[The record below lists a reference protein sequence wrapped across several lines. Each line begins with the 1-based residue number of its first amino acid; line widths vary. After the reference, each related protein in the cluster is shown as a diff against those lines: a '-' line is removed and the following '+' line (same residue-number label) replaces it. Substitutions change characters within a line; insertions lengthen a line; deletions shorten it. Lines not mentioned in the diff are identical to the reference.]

1 MSERNDLIPSE
12 QIVKNR
18 ILLIR
23 GQRVLLTPD
32 LAALY
37 GVTPK
42 RLHEQVRRN
51 RNRFPEDFMFQ
62 LTEEERDELAA
73 NCGQFKNIKHSSV
86 LPYAFTEHGALMLA
100 NVLNSQR
107 AVEVSI
113 FAMRAFVRLREILGT
128 HKDLARKLDE
138 LEKHVRD
145 HDGHIQTLFEAIR
158 QLMTPQASNQR
169 KIGFNPSED

>member
-1 MSERNDLIPSE
+1 MSDPSELIPSE
-12 QIVKNR
+12 HIVENR

-23 GQRVLLTPD
+23 GQRVLLAPD

-37 GVTPK
+37 GVKPK

-62 LTEEERDELAA
+62 LTDQELGELAA
-73 NCGQFKNIKHSSV
+73 ICGRFKNLKHSNS

-113 FAMRAFVRLREILGT
+113 FVMRAFVRLREMLGT
-128 HKDLARKLDE
+128 HKDLAHKLDE

-158 QLMTPQASNQR
+158 QLMTPSPGKNR
-169 KIGFNPSED
+169 KIGFQP

>member
-1 MSERNDLIPSE
+1 MSEQNELIPSE
-12 QIVKNR
+12 QIVENR
-18 ILLIR
+18 NLLIR
-23 GQRVLLTPD
+23 GQKVLLAQD

-37 GVTPK
+37 GVSPK

-62 LTEEERDELAA
+62 LTHAERNELAA

-100 NVLNSQR
+100 NVLNSER

-113 FAMRAFVRLREILGT
+113 FVMRAFVRLREMLGT
-128 HKDLARKLDE
+128 HKELARKFEE
-138 LEKHVRD
+138 LERHVRD

-158 QLMTPQASNQR
+158 QLMAPPPSKQR
-169 KIGFNPSED
+169 KIGFNIFDD